1 MSRWL
6 YLLGSESERDI
17 HYSGSELEKQTERIF
32 SLKEVF
38 SDLQCS
44 IRAMLQSE

>member
-1 MSRWL
+1 MRRWL
-6 YLLGSESERDI
+6 YSLRSECERDT